1 MEDGGWKSIA
11 DEAAP
16 APAAAAATA
25 AAPEEVDGIATA
37 APAAAADDDDER
49 SGGSGVPGVDD
60 VGVLMTPFDMFVS
73 ASVAV
78 VAADADAG
86 VAACR

>member
-16 APAAAAATA
+16 AAVAG
-25 AAPEEVDGIATA
+25 PEEVDGIAA
-37 APAAAADDDDER
+37 ADPAAAADDDER
-49 SGGSGVPGVDD
+49 SGGSGVPGVEE
-60 VGVLMTPFDMFVS
+60 VGVLMTPFDMFAS

-78 VAADADAG
+78 VAADT
-86 VAACR
+86 AAFR

>member
-16 APAAAAATA
+16 AAVAG
-25 AAPEEVDGIATA
+25 PEEVDGIAA
-37 APAAAADDDDER
+37 ADPAAAAADDDDER
-49 SGGSGVPGVDD
+49 SGGSGVPGVEE
-60 VGVLMTPFDMFVS
+60 VGVLMTPFDMFAS

-78 VAADADAG
+78 VAADT
-86 VAACR
+86 AAFR